1 MCTSF
6 LNSILLLDLLGCKL
20 ENNEHKKLVKTLI
33 EHFELLGLKIISAAY
48 DGFEKC
54 EVIGNHEPDVIAQK
68 LGENFYHIGEAKT
81 CDNLSSDLTREQFE
95 DFGNAVILKEEA
107 TRTYLP
113 FCIAVPK
120 KCIDDLK
127 KCILDYG
134 LSMNENIEILS
145 L

>member
-1 MCTSF
+1 M
-6 LNSILLLDLLGCKL
+6 
-20 ENNEHKKLVKTLI
+20 VKWI
-33 EHFELLGLKIISAAY
+33 IDYFESKGLKIISAAY

-54 EVIGNHEPDVIAQK
+54 ETIGNHEPDVIAQK
-68 LGENFYHIGEAKT
+68 P
-81 CDNLSSDLTREQFE
+81 DE
-95 DFGNAVILKEEA
+95 DFGNTIMLKTGV

-127 KCILDYG
+127 KYILDFG
-134 LSMNENIEILS
+134 LSMNENIETLA